1 MSGERSDVTEM
12 LATMVR
18 AFVDSPDQVVV
29 SRVRKQDSTV
39 LELKVA
45 PGDLGRVIGRQ
56 GRTARALRALVTLA
70 SEKINERLHLQILD

>member
-1 MSGERSDVTEM
+1 MSGERPDVKEM
-12 LATMVR
+12 LATVVR
-18 AFVDSPDQVVV
+18 AFVDQPDQVAV
-29 SRVRKQDSTV
+29 SLVRKQDSTV

-70 SEKINERLHLQILD
+70 SEKLNERLHLQILD